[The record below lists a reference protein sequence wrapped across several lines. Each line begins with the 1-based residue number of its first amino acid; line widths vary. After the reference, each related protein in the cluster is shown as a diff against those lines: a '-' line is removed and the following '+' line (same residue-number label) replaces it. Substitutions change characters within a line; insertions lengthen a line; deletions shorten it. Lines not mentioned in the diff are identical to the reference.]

1 MTPEFGPE
9 MVTPWSAT
17 RLSVKNSVDEQPIHD
32 VTALGAPQSVYNGG
46 LLRARVRYFDPE
58 KRRAGI
64 PDEVAALVEGM
75 TDTTT
80 TLSLVNI
87 SPVEGRKLIVQAGAY
102 GAHEVTSVE
111 HDGET
116 YVID

>member
-46 LLRARVRYFDPE
+46 LLREFAQQRGWPQR
-58 KRRAGI
+58 
-64 PDEVAALVEGM
+64 
-75 TDTTT
+75 
-80 TLSLVNI
+80 
-87 SPVEGRKLIVQAGAY
+87 
-102 GAHEVTSVE
+102 VE
-111 HDGET
+111 HADL
-116 YVID
+116 

>member
-1 MTPEFGPE
+1 
-9 MVTPWSAT
+9 
-17 RLSVKNSVDEQPIHD
+17 
-32 VTALGAPQSVYNGG
+32 
-46 LLRARVRYFDPE
+46 VRYFDPE

-102 GAHEVTSVE
+102 GEHQVTSVE

-116 YVID
+116 YVIDQLHFTVNLGPGAGSKLMIHHQRYANQPTLAHP